1 MAKCMDCKWWDV
13 CRGMR
18 PDDGT
23 DCFESAHQP
32 QEVVNLMIA
41 KMGEDF
47 EIDIAIEEMSELIK
61 ELMKYKRSKVLER
74 EKQAASREHVVEE
87 IGDVMFMMEY
97 LKIIFNISDEEIK
110 RVVEEKAKRTRR
122 RYIDAEE

>member
-1 MAKCMDCKWWDV
+1 M
-13 CRGMR
+13 
-18 PDDGT
+18 
-23 DCFESAHQP
+23 
-32 QEVVNLMIA
+32 LA

-61 ELMKYKRSKVLER
+61 EIMKYKRSKVLER
-74 EKQAASREHVVEE
+74 EKQSASHEHVVEE